1 MADDNKPMKYMRYA
15 IGEIVLVVIGI
26 LIALQINNWNEE
38 RKDNNNKKVFKQ
50 ALIEDLKKDTA
61 HLNIHIKNAEIF
73 IKNFKE
79 TTVKLEKSD
88 VTIDTVIKLYTI
100 RGIPQMGLE
109 PPNKTTFESL
119 MQTGNIKVFNEDEIE
134 RLMAFY
140 DEIKLRYF
148 LVEYGYNYSWEK
160 SQELSDMFGFL
171 SKKEKDSP
179 VYIMLREN
187 MNESEFVRMYDLAL
201 YRFLGASRN
210 GKRRSEQ
217 LLIMTNELINTLSDS
232 HD

>member
-1 MADDNKPMKYMRYA
+1 
-15 IGEIVLVVIGI
+15 
-26 LIALQINNWNEE
+26 
-38 RKDNNNKKVFKQ
+38 
-50 ALIEDLKKDTA
+50 
-61 HLNIHIKNAEIF
+61 
-73 IKNFKE
+73 
-79 TTVKLEKSD
+79 
-88 VTIDTVIKLYTI
+88 
-100 RGIPQMGLE
+100 
-109 PPNKTTFESL
+109 
-119 MQTGNIKVFNEDEIE
+119 
-134 RLMAFY
+134 MAFY